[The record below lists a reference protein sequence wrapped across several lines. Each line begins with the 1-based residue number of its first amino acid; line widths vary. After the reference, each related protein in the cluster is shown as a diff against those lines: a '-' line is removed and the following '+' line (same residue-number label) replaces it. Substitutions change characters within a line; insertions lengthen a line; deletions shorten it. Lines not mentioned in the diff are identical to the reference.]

1 MGIILDIIL
10 LIIAAVCVIYG
21 AKKGFFKSVMSLVT
35 SVLALLLAY
44 TFTPPLSNT
53 LYNNV
58 VLSKV
63 GGGIAKTFASIAKS
77 GESYDLSL
85 LLESSQFIDTANQCG
100 ADMTAVEAEIAL
112 GGSGM
117 DAVERVAYTVAHP
130 ISLAVSQITAFLR
143 VAVWILGLLFKLP
156 VLRELDKTLGL
167 VFGIVT
173 ALLSVTV
180 FAHLTE
186 SLVSIL
192 STLYPGT
199 FSYDVIESSLILELI
214 AKYNVLSFL
223 NSVLITHPRTFL
235 EGTCH

>member
-44 TFTPPLSNT
+44 TFTPPLSNP
-53 LYNNV
+53 LYKNV

-130 ISLAVSQITAFLR
+130 ISLAVSQITAFIVIFVVSLVLLR

-223 NSVLITHPRTFL
+223 NSVLI
-235 EGTCH
+235 